1 MHACLSSS
9 SSSSAAAAAAAA
21 AAPAAASWPMRI
33 FNKIKNKIR
42 GGGSREDNVCGGEL
56 GQGGAGRGREG
67 KSGEGGGG
75 GGGGEGKTCVV
86 NVSSGDGELVFLARF
101 FVFGFGSFFP

>member
-1 MHACLSSS
+1 
-9 SSSSAAAAAAAA
+9 
-21 AAPAAASWPMRI
+21 MRI

-75 GGGGEGKTCVV
+75 GPLGGQGVLEFEG
-86 NVSSGDGELVFLARF
+86 LLA
-101 FVFGFGSFFP
+101 FVDL